1 VKALGWMA
9 AVVAVALVAV
19 VAVRGLGSGASA
31 LVPGSEDAGGPE
43 PAPATAPL
51 VPEGEGLSPR
61 EVADFEPFRFDP
73 DEEEDYLERG
83 RDGLAHV
90 LYAKSAGGVEAS
102 AARVAGYRKD
112 IEAAAQ
118 RHGIEAGTLA
128 AVVFLESGGR
138 PEAMA
143 AGDPD
148 GAVGLGQIL
157 PGTATTVLDM
167 DVDLARSKT
176 LTTRIK
182 RDRRRAVRA
191 PTTRRRRAAA
201 LRASQLASARRA
213 VDERFDPRASLDGAA
228 LYLADNTARFG
239 REDLAVASYHMGAGN
254 LEKVIESYVAP
265 RPPRRRTRRTVADYE
280 LSYPRLFFDS
290 TPTRNPATYRRL
302 ATLGDDSRTYVFRVE
317 AAREILRLAAEDR
330 EELARLERLHLAK
343 ASAEE
348 VLRPE
353 EDNEPFEGPEEMR
366 EAYEDGDLVSLPNR
380 PRRLGYR
387 VDRNMGALATRLG
400 QRPGL
405 YRGLRPEALA
415 VLLYIAKETR
425 RISGSDGDLRVTST
439 GRDRAYQR
447 ALLKSNSQATS
458 AFSLHTT
465 GYAVDVGLNFR
476 TPRERRAFVSVLERL
491 RSLNVIDWVYE
502 PTAVHFTVGPEAER
516 YMVLVDGLVARDAD

>member
-1 VKALGWMA
+1 MRLLGVIAALV
-9 AVVAVALVAV
+9 VVAVLAV
-19 VAVRGLGSGASA
+19 VGVRGLGSGASA
-31 LVPGSEDAGGPE
+31 LSGDEGGPE
-43 PAPATAPL
+43 PAPAAAPL

-73 DEEEDYLERG
+73 EEEEDYLERG
-83 RDGLAHV
+83 REGLAHV

-102 AARVAGYRKD
+102 AARVAGYEKD
-112 IEAAAQ
+112 IEAAAE
-118 RHGIEAGTLA
+118 RHGISANTLA
-128 AVVFLESGGR
+128 AVIFLESGGR

-176 LTTRIK
+176 LTARIE
-182 RDRRRAVRA
+182 RDRRRAMRA

-201 LRASQLASARRA
+201 LRVRQLTSERRA
-213 VDERFDPRASLDGAA
+213 VDERFDPSASLDGAA
-228 LYLADNTARFG
+228 LYLGDNTARFG

-254 LEKVIESYVAP
+254 LENVIESYVSP
-265 RPPRRRTRRTVADYE
+265 RRPRRRIRRTVADYE

-317 AAREILRLAAEDR
+317 AAREILRLAADDR
-330 EELARLERLHLAK
+330 EELARIERLHLAK

-348 VLRPE
+348 VLRPA
-353 EDNEPFEGPEEMR
+353 EDNEPFEDPEEVR

-387 VDRNMGALATRLG
+387 VDGKMGSLATRLG
-400 QRPGL
+400 QRPAL

-425 RISGSDGDLRVTST
+425 RISGGEGALRVTST
-439 GRDRAYQR
+439 VRDRAYQR
-447 ALLKSNSQATS
+447 ALLESNTQATS

-516 YMVLVDGLVARDAD
+516 YMVLVDGLVARDASG